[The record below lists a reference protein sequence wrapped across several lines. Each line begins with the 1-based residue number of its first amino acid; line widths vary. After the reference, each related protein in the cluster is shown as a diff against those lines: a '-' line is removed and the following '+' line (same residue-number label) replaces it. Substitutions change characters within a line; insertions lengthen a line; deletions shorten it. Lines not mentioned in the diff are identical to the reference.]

1 MTVSRETAFA
11 NVSRETLL
19 ELSGVD
25 VSRETLDR
33 LHDYTDLLLDEN
45 DRQNLIAKASV
56 PDLWSRHIADSL
68 QLAALAP
75 QAKSWL
81 DIGTGPGLPGLVIAI
96 ATGRPTLL
104 VEPRRLRTAFV
115 ERVVESLHLRDVRV
129 VTAMLAAVKPA
140 QFDAITARAVAP
152 LDKLL
157 AMTRPF
163 SHPNTILVFPKGR
176 SAAEE
181 VATAGRTW
189 QGRFEIVPSR
199 TDATAGIVVARDV
212 RRRGN

>member
-1 MTVSRETAFA
+1 MTVSRETGVEI
-11 NVSRETLL
+11 VSRETLA

-25 VSRETLDR
+25 VSRETFDQLVC
-33 LHDYTDLLLDEN
+33 YVDLLLAEN
-45 DRQNLIAKASV
+45 DQQNLIAKASV
-56 PDLWSRHIADSL
+56 PDIWTRHIADSL
-68 QLAALAP
+68 QLMSVAP
-75 QAKSWL
+75 GAKSWL

-96 ATGRPTLL
+96 ASHAQTLL
-104 VEPRRLRTAFV
+104 VEPRRLRTAFLEAVVDALALDNVDV
-115 ERVVESLHLRDVRV
+115 E
-129 VTAMLAAVKPA
+129 TAMLGSVKPRS
-140 QFDAITARAVAP
+140 FDAITARAVAS

-163 SHPNTILVFPKGR
+163 SHPGTVLVFPKGK

-181 VATAGRTW
+181 VETARRTW

-199 TDATAGIVVARDV
+199 TDASAGIVVARDV